1 MDEIDREAFV
11 VAGFAERTIEHKQEI
26 LRLKAIIDNA
36 SACSCDPDVGH
47 VCENH
52 YPEWAAHKIR
62 QLEADNTA
70 LRARAVPDL
79 EWEDFPLSEGEDGPT
94 ARALPGA
101 FKIRIYCVDG
111 RFTWRIRVPGADL
124 AYCGAVDAPVTL
136 AEAKAQCRATFL
148 RLVGVK

>member
-62 QLEADNTA
+62 QLEAENA
-70 LRARAVPDL
+70 VLRARAVPEV
-79 EWEDFPLSEGEDGPT
+79 EWVEVTPHV
-94 ARALPGA
+94 PGMEKA
-101 FKIRIYCVDG
+101 VVGWFVLIVDEVDDG
-111 RFTWRIRVPGADL
+111 RGFWYIQDKRGGATEKA
-124 AYCGAVDAPVTL
+124 AYEADKTT
-136 AEAKAQCRATFL
+136 AKAVCEAAFL
-148 RLVGVK
+148 WLVGVK